1 MSIMDVKV
9 DKVSSDKEELSASS
23 GVKKRRSFFD
33 YVYDLKEELKKVTW
47 TSKSELLF
55 STKMVLF
62 SAVIFGFGVYFV
74 DLCVKGLLETIKKT
88 LHFIFG

>member
-9 DKVSSDKEELSASS
+9 DKVSSGKEEIDASS
-23 GVKKRRSFFD
+23 SVKKRRSFFD

-47 TSKSELLF
+47 TSRAELFF
-55 STKMVLF
+55 STKMVVL
-62 SAVIFGFGVYFV
+62 SAFVFGFSVYFV